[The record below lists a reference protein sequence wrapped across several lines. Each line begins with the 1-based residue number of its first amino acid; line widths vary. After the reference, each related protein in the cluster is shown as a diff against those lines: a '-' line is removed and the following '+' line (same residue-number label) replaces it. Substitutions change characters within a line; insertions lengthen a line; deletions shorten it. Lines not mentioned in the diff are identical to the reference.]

1 MPESEFPYSVKPDE
15 TPISFHMNVE
25 DQIAKY
31 KDDEKHQKAP
41 LTLPFDLEP
50 VEKDLRAIFERL
62 ANIRNALIQAVQQPV
77 EGDPTQLPFNQEYGK
92 INKGAVLKITKK
104 IDAINRLVVDIPDD
118 LAKIAI

>member
-1 MPESEFPYSVKPDE
+1 MPESEFPYSTKPDE

-31 KDDEKHQKAP
+31 KDDEEHQKAP

-77 EGDPTQLPFNQEYGK
+77 EGDPTQLPFNQKYGK

>member
-50 VEKDLRAIFERL
+50 VGKDLRAIFERL

-104 IDAINRLVVDIPDD
+104 IDAINRLVVDIPDE